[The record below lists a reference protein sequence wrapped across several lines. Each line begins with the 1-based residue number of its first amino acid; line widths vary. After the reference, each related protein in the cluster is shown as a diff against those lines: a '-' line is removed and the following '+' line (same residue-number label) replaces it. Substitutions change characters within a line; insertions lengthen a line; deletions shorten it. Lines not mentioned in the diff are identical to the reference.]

1 MANDEISD
9 RDGGGS
15 STDDATLSSIDF
27 GEFLNGSS
35 TLDGVDFRAA
45 SGINAVRVAQAA
57 IGAVAFALLW
67 GVNSL
72 IAAVTESYAQLID
85 GVGSFG
91 GGLIQSTI
99 GVGITAIDGV
109 WSFGV
114 SEFGLFAYPIALLI
128 VLATF
133 YVVDAGL
140 TTARE
145 VLSG

>member
-1 MANDEISD
+1 MANDEIAD

-15 STDDATLSSIDF
+15 STDDALLSSVDF
-27 GEFLNGSS
+27 GEFLSGSS

-72 IAAVTESYAQLID
+72 IAAVSSVYARLID
-85 GVGSFG
+85 GVGGFAG
-91 GGLIQSTI
+91 ALIQSTL
-99 GVGITAIDGV
+99 GVGISAIEGV
-109 WSFGV
+109 WSFSV

-133 YVVDAGL
+133 YVADAGL

-145 VLSG
+145 VLFG